1 MKIYTVREEMEFDG
15 NSSETMVSFVAE
27 DAAHSFLDA
36 RVEQILEEKEEI
48 FGAENY
54 EYDFYAA
61 GDEGFSIWEPDNY
74 CGCHI
79 SVYIIENE
87 LVSD

>member
-1 MKIYTVREEMEFDG
+1 MEFDG
-15 NSSETMVSFVAE
+15 NSSETMISFTTE
-27 DAAHSFLDA
+27 DAAHNFLDA

-48 FGAENY
+48 FGAENC
-54 EYDFYAA
+54 EYDFYVD
-61 GDEGFSIWEPDNY
+61 GDASFSIWEPDNY

-79 SVYIIENE
+79 DVYIIENE